1 MQVGYISSHARNI
14 RNTNNNYNNYN
25 INSNNTNTNT
35 NYMNNG
41 RKQMKI
47 KS

>member
-1 MQVGYISSHARNI
+1 MQIGYISSQSRNI
-14 RNTNNNYNNYN
+14 RNTNNNYNTNT
-25 INSNNTNTNT
+25 NNTNTNT

>member
-1 MQVGYISSHARNI
+1 MQIGYISSQSRNI
-14 RNTNNNYNNYN
+14 RNTNNNYN
-25 INSNNTNTNT
+25 INNNNTNT